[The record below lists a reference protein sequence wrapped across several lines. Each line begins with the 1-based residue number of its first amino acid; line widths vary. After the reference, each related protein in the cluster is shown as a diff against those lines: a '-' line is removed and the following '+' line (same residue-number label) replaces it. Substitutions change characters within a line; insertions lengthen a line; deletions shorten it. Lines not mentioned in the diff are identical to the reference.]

1 MIKRYVPS
9 AALSVVVAV
18 LLFGTSGTAQRSLA
32 KPGSGLN
39 PKARQTRPIQLG
51 TSGGNVFDLAN
62 GFCCSGT
69 LGALV
74 RDNSNFYILSNTHV
88 FAGDSVPGGNNRTA
102 RIGDPVSQPGL
113 IDVGCANRPAD
124 YVGEVSRWAV
134 LGADNVDAAIAQI
147 SSADAVSTSGAI
159 LGIGTISALPAS
171 AFVGQPV
178 KKTGRTTGLSR
189 SSVSALNATVNVG
202 YSNECAGGSFT
213 VEYTGQIM
221 IRNRGSKFLAGG
233 DSGSLMVEDID
244 TNPRPVGLL
253 YAGSSTV
260 AIANPIQDVL
270 EALNV
275 TMVGTGVTPS
285 GGRGAEGKSA
295 GANAQGLSRAMAVQQ
310 RHGNELFSVPGAVGH
325 GVGVTNRP
333 VIKIFVDRLT
343 PEARAAAPT
352 AVEGIPV
359 VLEEVGTIVALPS
372 CRKQ

>member
-1 MIKRYVPS
+1 
-9 AALSVVVAV
+9 
-18 LLFGTSGTAQRSLA
+18 
-32 KPGSGLN
+32 
-39 PKARQTRPIQLG
+39 
-51 TSGGNVFDLAN
+51 
-62 GFCCSGT
+62 
-69 LGALV
+69 
-74 RDNSNFYILSNTHV
+74 
-88 FAGDSVPGGNNRTA
+88 
-102 RIGDPVSQPGL
+102 
-113 IDVGCANRPAD
+113 
-124 YVGEVSRWAV
+124 
-134 LGADNVDAAIAQI
+134 
-147 SSADAVSTSGAI
+147 
-159 LGIGTISALPAS
+159 
-171 AFVGQPV
+171 
-178 KKTGRTTGLSR
+178 
-189 SSVSALNATVNVG
+189 
-202 YSNECAGGSFT
+202 
-213 VEYTGQIM
+213 
-221 IRNRGSKFLAGG
+221 
-233 DSGSLMVEDID
+233 MVEDID